1 MDAAK
6 TLCSAQHFD
15 YYINMNIELA
25 TTALKALAHE
35 TRLRVY
41 RRLVQAGA
49 DGLCVADL
57 ATELGAEANGS
68 FSFHLKE
75 LSNAGLIR
83 SRQEGRFIYY
93 SADYPAMN
101 NLLAYLT
108 EHCCAGQSCGEQE
121 HSCTIPENP

>member
-1 MDAAK
+1 MD
-6 TLCSAQHFD
+6 
-15 YYINMNIELA
+15 IELA

-49 DGLCVADL
+49 GGLCVADL
-57 ATELGAEANGS
+57 AAELGAEANGS

-101 NLLAYLT
+101 QLLGYLT
-108 EHCCAGQSCGEQE
+108 EQCCAGQSCGEQQ
-121 HSCTIPENP
+121 HSCTIQETP